1 MKRLYPV
8 FSTVLLTLMMACEV
22 CYTQALAQQY
32 PYTQR
37 NPYAPPSQ
45 NTQGQYPQQYYPPQQ
60 PQQPGPSTQ
69 QNLSQQSQNL
79 QSYAD
84 YAIQANA
91 AIEKGD
97 LTTAIQLYEKAWPL
111 ATDQTQSVVLNN
123 LAAIYMRRG
132 NFFHEKMHQDAQSL
146 SDYRKAY
153 YYLDLA
159 WPEGLEKKP
168 LHANNLKIAKDN
180 LKAGY
185 ANNGIDVNDAAVHM
199 KLGKEL
205 RLQGKFQEALVEYA
219 RAAELDTKST
229 DALKAMGDLSNVLNM
244 PDKSKKYYAKLVATQ
259 GNNVKDETLVNL
271 ASAQNKSGQLNDAIQ
286 SLNKALEVNPNNTS
300 ALAQLETIWRT
311 EIKYTPSS
319 VLGHANLA
327 GVLQKMKRY
336 DEALQ
341 QYRAAE
347 TFADQDAKVPFET
360 KKLIRLNLGTLFQ
373 EMKKYD
379 MAENAYKTILA
390 ADKSNQQATYYMA
403 RLFKEVGK
411 TEEAI
416 KWYHNLLAL
425 DANNADAHV
434 DLLQLIL
441 GQSDP
446 QKASLAL
453 KTYGDRFPENAMVQY
468 KVGEEL
474 HKLKDFD
481 LALQYYQK
489 AVQLKPDLAAAFA
502 NMGAIYQAKGQDEAS
517 IQAFK
522 KALALDPN
530 NETVKN
536 LAKDTEQATGA
547 KAFQKGVELQQSG
560 QHQASISEFQKALQT
575 MPNDPNLIA
584 ALGIAYQNTGK
595 VNEAIAQYIKAQELD
610 PKNGH
615 FSYYLGTAY
624 HQQNQ
629 LEKAKAAYQKAVSLD
644 NTLAEAQQALD
655 TLVQQGATQKLN
667 LAIEAYGK
675 KQYPQALALVNE
687 AIRTNPTEPTAYYYK
702 GLIQQ
707 EQKQPELAIQSYRE
721 AIDKKADFSDAY
733 YALGVLLDT
742 KKDVT
747 GAKSAFQKYLE
758 LSTGSEDDFVKY
770 ARARVEAL

>member
-8 FSTVLLTLMMACEV
+8 FSTVLFILMMACEV
-22 CYTQALAQQY
+22 CYTEALAQQY
-32 PYTQR
+32 PYPQR
-37 NPYAPPSQ
+37 NPYGPPAQ
-45 NTQGQYPQQYYPPQQ
+45 NGQYPQPYYPQQQ
-60 PQQPGPSTQ
+60 PQPIPAPQ

-84 YAIQANA
+84 YVIQANA

-132 NFFHEKMHQDAQSL
+132 NFFHDKMHQDAQSL
-146 SDYRKAY
+146 SDYRKAN

-180 LKAGY
+180 LKLGY
-185 ANNGIDVNDAAVHM
+185 ANNGIDANDAAVHL

-219 RAAELDTKST
+219 KASELDPKSS

-336 DEALQ
+336 DESLQ

-425 DANNADAHV
+425 DPNNADAHA

-453 KTYGDRFPENAMVQY
+453 KTYGDRFPDNALVQY

-502 NMGAIYQAKGQDEAS
+502 NMGAIYQAKGEDDAS

-547 KAFQKGVELQQSG
+547 KAFQKGVELQQAG
-560 QHQASISEFQKALQT
+560 QHQASIAEFQKAMQT

-595 VNEAIAQYIKAQELD
+595 VPEAIAQYNKAQELD

-615 FSYYLGTAY
+615 FAYYLGTAY

-675 KQYPQALALVNE
+675 KQYPQALTLVNE

-758 LSTGSEDDFVKY
+758 LSNGSEDDFVKY